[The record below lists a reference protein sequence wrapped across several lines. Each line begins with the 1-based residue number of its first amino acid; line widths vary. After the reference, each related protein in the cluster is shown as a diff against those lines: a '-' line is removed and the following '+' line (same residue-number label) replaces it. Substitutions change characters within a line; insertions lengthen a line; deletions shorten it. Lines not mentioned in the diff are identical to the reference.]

1 MQFQTLQ
8 TPNVPPSIVVG
19 TGGFGARVGLGAGG
33 SPPPAFP
40 FPLDTKGTDGE
51 DVGAGVG
58 AGLGAGLEAGLLE
71 TGSEDVPGIVVI
83 WGG

>member
-1 MQFQTLQ
+1 M
-8 TPNVPPSIVVG
+8 
-19 TGGFGARVGLGAGG
+19 GLGAGG

-58 AGLGAGLEAGLLE
+58 AGLGAGLGA